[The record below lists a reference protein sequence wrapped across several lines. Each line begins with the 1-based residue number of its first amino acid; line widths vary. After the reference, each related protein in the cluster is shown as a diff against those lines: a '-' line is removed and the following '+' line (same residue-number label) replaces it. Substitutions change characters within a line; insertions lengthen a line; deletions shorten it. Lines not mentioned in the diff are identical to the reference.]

1 MKQRELK
8 EAVEMFNYRID
19 IFNPSATRIYSRM
32 HDGEVVIDEVYGGYE
47 VYNGKMMLDPIKEI
61 ILGLVEIYNST
72 PLEHR
77 EIMNGTRVLDH
88 YKRKGN
94 K

>member
-19 IFNPSATRIYSRM
+19 ILNPSTTRMYSRI
-32 HDGEVVIDEVYGGYE
+32 HDGTVTIDEAHGGYK
-47 VYNGKMMLDPIKEI
+47 VYNGERMLEPIKEI
-61 ILGLVEIYNST
+61 ILGLVEIYNNT

-77 EIMNGTRVLDH
+77 EIMNGTRVLSH
-88 YKRKGN
+88 YRRKQQ
-94 K
+94 

>member
-1 MKQRELK
+1 MKQTDLK

-19 IFNPSATRIYSRM
+19 ILNPSTTRIYSRI
-32 HDGEVVIDEVYGGYE
+32 HDGMVSVDEMYGGYK
-47 VYNGKMMLDPIKEI
+47 VYNGERMINPIKEI
-61 ILGLVEIYNST
+61 ILGLVEIYNNT

-77 EIMNGTRVLDH
+77 EIMNGTRVLDY

>member
-19 IFNPSATRIYSRM
+19 ILNPSTTRIFSRI
-32 HDGEVVIDEVYGGYE
+32 HDGTVAVDEVYGGYK
-47 VYNGKMMLDPIKEI
+47 VYNGERMLEPIKEI
-61 ILGLVEIYNST
+61 ILGLVKIYNDT

-88 YKRKGN
+88 YRRKQQ
-94 K
+94 

>member
-19 IFNPSATRIYSRM
+19 ILNPNVTQIYSRT
-32 HDGEVVIDEVYGGYE
+32 HDGSVAVYEVHGGYK
-47 VYNGKMMLDPIKEI
+47 VYNGERMLEPIKEI
-61 ILGLVEIYNST
+61 ILGLVEIYNHT

-77 EIMNGTRVLDH
+77 EIMNGTRVLD
-88 YKRKGN
+88 YYRRKQ
-94 K
+94 